1 MGKHGWIERM
11 KSRWGVGPLGLVGV
25 LAAFS
30 LAGSS
35 LLFVGR
41 PILAW
46 VLPQDA
52 PLWLTVVGYLL
63 LMVPLYQVLLL
74 MWGTLFGQFRFFWKR
89 QKKVGRFLLRLLS
102 GGKEE
107 KQEHP

>member
-1 MGKHGWIERM
+1 MGDQGWMERM
-11 KSRWGVGPLGLVGV
+11 KVRWGVGPLGLVGV

-35 LLFVGR
+35 VLFVGR
-41 PILAW
+41 PILGW

-52 PLWLTVVGYLL
+52 PTWLRVVGYLL
-63 LMVPLYQVLLL
+63 LIVPLYQVLLL
-74 MWGTLFGQFRFFWKR
+74 MWGTLFGQFRFFWER
-89 QKKVGRFLLRLLS
+89 EKKLGRFLMGLLS

-107 KQEHP
+107 EQEHS